1 MNQVSATIREIESHL
16 LDGAGEKPKILTSK
30 DILDAKIRD
39 WIRRLVVIKQ
49 GKVDKVERNVKLLL
63 IDIDKLE
70 VGTDG
75 LLKRGTA
82 EKRQLI
88 LAIKFKPLVDLELH
102 VKTVILGRTV
112 LQLTKE
118 HFYWPKMEDDINHF
132 MPNIYYEL
140 PMKIITSSA
149 PLELIRID
157 FLNLDSCSGG
167 YQYLLVIT
175 DHFTRFTQ
183 VYPTTKKVQ
192 ILELISSKMILSCDT
207 ALPKRILKRTI

>member
-1 MNQVSATIREIESHL
+1 MNQVSATIHEIESHL

-82 EKRQLI
+82 EKRQQYW
-88 LAIKFKPLVDLELH
+88 
-102 VKTVILGRTV
+102 
-112 LQLTKE
+112 QLSL
-118 HFYWPKMEDDINHF
+118 NHWW
-132 MPNIYYEL
+132 I
-140 PMKIITSSA
+140 
-149 PLELIRID
+149 
-157 FLNLDSCSGG
+157 
-167 YQYLLVIT
+167 
-175 DHFTRFTQ
+175 
-183 VYPTTKKVQ
+183 
-192 ILELISSKMILSCDT
+192 
-207 ALPKRILKRTI
+207 